1 MDQSGTTAWIQ
12 VTRALREMVLAT
24 PFETSS
30 ALPAEPALMQ
40 RFGVSRGTLRR
51 ATEELEREGLLLIER
66 GRGTTIRRQVQLRMT
81 MRDVLTSIAVPDSR
95 WHLDVLK
102 FVPDF
107 EGSDLA
113 HRRVR
118 ELPSYGAAG
127 TLFIAPDNSLSGLI
141 AAALDDGKRVVVPT
155 YGMRRGM
162 VLLEPA
168 RVAPADRIF
177 ASTLDGL
184 ERLGQPLDL
193 DALRSLAAV
202 DVLVTGGIAFTTS
215 GVHVGSGD
223 AYLQLEW
230 ALLAEL
236 GLVGAGT
243 AVIGLGHPQQIVD
256 HPLDPGDN
264 DITVNTI
271 VTPGAVVHLDSPHPR
286 PAGIP
291 WSQLTAAQ
299 LESVPY
305 LEQLRPTNEWTLSHG
320 FRAAPRNRPASAGL
334 HRN

>member
-24 PFETSS
+24 PFETSD

-51 ATEELEREGLLLIER
+51 ATEELERDGLLLIER

-81 MRDVLTSIAVPDSR
+81 MRDVLMSIAVPDSR

-107 EGSDLA
+107 AGSDRA
-113 HRRVR
+113 QAKVR
-118 ELPSYGAAG
+118 ELPAYRTAG
-127 TLFIAPDNSLSGLI
+127 TVFIAPDNSLSGLI
-141 AAALDDGKRVVVPT
+141 VAALDDGKRVVVPT
-155 YGMRRGM
+155 YAMRRGM
-162 VLLEPA
+162 VLLEPD
-168 RVAPADRIF
+168 RVAPADRTF

-184 ERLGQPLDL
+184 ERLGRSLDL
-193 DALRSLAAV
+193 AALRALGSV
-202 DVLVTGGIAFTTS
+202 DVMVTGAIAFTTG

-223 AYLQLEW
+223 AYLDLEW

-243 AVIGLGHPQQIVD
+243 AVIGVGHPQQVVD
-256 HPLDPGDN
+256 HPLDPGEH
-264 DITVNTI
+264 DITVDTI
-271 VTPGAVVHLDSPHPR
+271 VTPDAVLRPGSTHPR
-286 PAGIP
+286 PTGIT
-291 WSQLTAAQ
+291 WSHLTAAQ
-299 LESVPY
+299 LESLAY
-305 LEQLRPTNEWTLSHG
+305 LDQLRPTDEWTLFHDLRS
-320 FRAAPRNRPASAGL
+320 ASARRPTGAGFD
-334 HRN
+334 RN